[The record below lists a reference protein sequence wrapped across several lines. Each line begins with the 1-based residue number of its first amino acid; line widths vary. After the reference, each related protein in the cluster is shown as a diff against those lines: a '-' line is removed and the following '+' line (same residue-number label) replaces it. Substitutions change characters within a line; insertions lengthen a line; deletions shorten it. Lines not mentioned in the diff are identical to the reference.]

1 MKVFVYTLADPRDA
15 ESVRYVGICLNPRR
29 RLASHL
35 SQCERGRTRRA
46 NWVRKV
52 KRAGLVPVMAIV
64 EEVDG
69 PDWGARERAWIVRL
83 RGQGYDLVNANEGG
97 RGGLNPSAET
107 RQKMSDAR
115 RRYYQGVSPAVRQA
129 IGERLRSS
137 QQNMSPSQKEILA
150 ARRAVW
156 TRQNM
161 IRLRSAMTPESRSE
175 AARRGHETRKANGT
189 KVVRKLC
196 NKGHPLEPGNIV
208 YECGGKVRRCAT
220 CFITKQERSRAKQRQ
235 QKS

>member
-15 ESVRYVGICLNPRR
+15 ESVRYVGVCLNPRR

-52 KRAGLVPVMAIV
+52 
-64 EEVDG
+64 
-69 PDWGARERAWIVRL
+69 
-83 RGQGYDLVNANEGG
+83 
-97 RGGLNPSAET
+97 
-107 RQKMSDAR
+107 
-115 RRYYQGVSPAVRQA
+115 
-129 IGERLRSS
+129 
-137 QQNMSPSQKEILA
+137 
-150 ARRAVW
+150 
-156 TRQNM
+156 
-161 IRLRSAMTPESRSE
+161 
-175 AARRGHETRKANGT
+175 NGT